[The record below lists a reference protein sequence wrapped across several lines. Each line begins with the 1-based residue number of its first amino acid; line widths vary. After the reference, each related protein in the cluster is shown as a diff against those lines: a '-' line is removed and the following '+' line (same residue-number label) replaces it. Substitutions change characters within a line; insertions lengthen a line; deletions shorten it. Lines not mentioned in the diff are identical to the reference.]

1 MRSKLF
7 RILSIMMILSM
18 IAIPVS
24 AKPINP
30 DPGVDLQPA
39 EAYPV
44 YNTSG
49 RLDQRGVVN
58 EEKGATG
65 IARYIIQLQAPA
77 AASYTGG
84 IKDLAATTP
93 RMTGDVKFNAN
104 SPAVQAYRD
113 FLRSQQAEAISQVEA
128 TVGRSVSV
136 VFQYDL
142 VLNGFTTELTP
153 AEAAQ
158 VAKLPEVKTVF
169 RDKLEK
175 LDTDAGPAWIGAPGV
190 WDGSATGLTGTKGEG
205 VVVGILDLGINHD
218 HPSFAEVGP
227 VDGYVHINPN
237 GSGTFLGWCD
247 PGNPNYTPAYATFC
261 NDKLIGAWDFVDA
274 LTPPFGL

>member
-77 AASYTGG
+77 AASYTGWDQG
-84 IKDLAATTP
+84 PGCHDPQNDGRRQVQCQQP
-93 RMTGDVKFNAN
+93 R
-104 SPAVQAYRD
+104 
-113 FLRSQQAEAISQVEA
+113 RS
-128 TVGRSVSV
+128 G
-136 VFQYDL
+136 
-142 VLNGFTTELTP
+142 
-153 AEAAQ
+153 
-158 VAKLPEVKTVF
+158 LP
-169 RDKLEK
+169 
-175 LDTDAGPAWIGAPGV
+175 
-190 WDGSATGLTGTKGEG
+190 
-205 VVVGILDLGINHD
+205 
-218 HPSFAEVGP
+218 
-227 VDGYVHINPN
+227 
-237 GSGTFLGWCD
+237 
-247 PGNPNYTPAYATFC
+247 
-261 NDKLIGAWDFVDA
+261 
-274 LTPPFGL
+274 